1 MEARFGAL
9 MQEDHTTRRSGLVDV
24 RVGSYRRD
32 QVRNGGVKDNSTDLE
47 SFDMLQ
53 LPLGGPGDGI
63 RHALWKLTEAKYRE
77 ACDDFLHKRA
87 VELNYLDEHRALP
100 AFERVKPVVDLDIQT
115 PPPFDVDAWRDF
127 VLRGSKSIQR
137 FPLVRD
143 GHLRVQATNMVRIF
157 ASTEGTMIAR
167 SQPLRTV
174 ELHLWVLS
182 PDGWAVPQTRT
193 WFTTNDDELPDLA
206 EVRHTMNV
214 LYSRSVALASAPMI
228 RSFAGPV
235 LLEPLPAGL
244 MVHEALGHRLEGD
257 RLLAGQE
264 GQTFRDRLGSEVLPV
279 GITVRDDPRMT
290 TFEGRSLVGA
300 FDYDDEG
307 VASREAKLIDD
318 GKLAGFLTSR
328 SPIGKK
334 HKSNGHARSAHHAR
348 PMSRMG
354 VTVVEATSDAMTEAQ
369 LFQAFLEEIREQE
382 VPFGIRIV
390 EAFGGE
396 TSTEAYDFQAF
407 LGEIEVATRVYPDG
421 REELVRGVD
430 FVGTPLNA
438 MRGIVAAGSNRV
450 VDNAWCGAESG
461 YVPVS
466 TICPALLVDELELQS
481 KPMRPMTQYSY
492 PVPWQSNAEPKKKPK
507 KPKKPGTPKKPRK
520 PKKPRGPKLATE
532 LSRRGGAVERSERS
546 TPAGI
551 RRGGRAQPRSDA
563 PSSTGKSK

>member
-1 MEARFGAL
+1 MERG
-9 MQEDHTTRRSGLVDV
+9 QG
-24 RVGSYRRD
+24 RVGAARD
-32 QVRNGGVKDNSTDLE
+32 AERKGVGTE
-47 SFDMLQ
+47 RGAE
-53 LPLGGPGDGI
+53 GGP
-63 RHALWKLTEAKYRE
+63 
-77 ACDDFLHKRA
+77 F
-87 VELNYLDEHRALP
+87 
-100 AFERVKPVVDLDIQT
+100 
-115 PPPFDVDAWRDF
+115 
-127 VLRGSKSIQR
+127 
-137 FPLVRD
+137 
-143 GHLRVQATNMVRIF
+143 
-157 ASTEGTMIAR
+157 
-167 SQPLRTV
+167 
-174 ELHLWVLS
+174 
-182 PDGWAVPQTRT
+182 
-193 WFTTNDDELPDLA
+193 
-206 EVRHTMNV
+206 
-214 LYSRSVALASAPMI
+214 
-228 RSFAGPV
+228 
-235 LLEPLPAGL
+235 
-244 MVHEALGHRLEGD
+244 
-257 RLLAGQE
+257 LAGEQ
-264 GQTFRDRLGSEVLPV
+264 PV
-279 GITVRDDPRMT
+279 GITGSDDPRMT

-354 VTVVEATSDAMTEAQ
+354 VTVVEATSDAMSEAQ

-438 MRGIVAAGSNRV
+438 MRGIVAAGSNRI

-492 PVPWQSNAEPKKKPK
+492 PVPWQSNPEPKKKPK
-507 KPKKPGTPKKPRK
+507 KPSKPKPRK
-520 PKKPRGPKLATE
+520 PKKPRGRKAANG
-532 LSRRGGAVERSERS
+532 LSRRRGAVERSEQS
-546 TPAGI
+546 AS
-551 RRGGRAQPRSDA
+551 A
-563 PSSTGKSK
+563 